1 MSSSLN
7 DETGEEPVI
16 SRKLTLLLPKRAVAI
31 SEGLEEVHV
40 TKKAVGHDAVSF
52 LFPEDF
58 SESLRLK
65 PDHPSRPLWVYPD
78 GRIILEAFSPL
89 VKYAQDFLITVSEPV
104 SRPQKIHEYRLTA
117 YSLYAAVSVG
127 METETILQVL
137 DRFSKMTL
145 PDRVVD
151 FIKDCTMSY
160 GKVKLVLK
168 DNRYFIESS
177 YPEILC
183 LLLKD
188 ETIQKA
194 RVENAASAEQD
205 KLLKK
210 FEDMVNKKRGS
221 RGETQGDATSEEQDE
236 TFGAVITLDHEDE
249 LAEDILNPDNPA
261 QHESDFTQSVEVQ
274 KSLVEEVKR
283 RCTEL
288 DYPLMEE
295 YDFRKDDT
303 NPNLDMDLSPK
314 TSIRDYQEKS
324 LSKMFGGGGGRAR
337 SGIIVLPTGA
347 GKTLVGIT
355 AACTVKKSTLIL
367 CTNAIAVEQ
376 WANELRRWSTIP
388 EGSIAKFTADNKTR
402 VR

>member
-1 MSSSLN
+1 MLL
-7 DETGEEPVI
+7 EI
-16 SRKLTLLLPKRAVAI
+16 LTLR
-31 SEGLEEVHV
+31 
-40 TKKAVGHDAVSF
+40 
-52 LFPEDF
+52 
-58 SESLRLK
+58 
-65 PDHPSRPLWVYPD
+65 
-78 GRIILEAFSPL
+78 
-89 VKYAQDFLITVSEPV
+89 
-104 SRPQKIHEYRLTA
+104 
-117 YSLYAAVSVG
+117 
-127 METETILQVL
+127 
-137 DRFSKMTL
+137 
-145 PDRVVD
+145 
-151 FIKDCTMSY
+151 
-160 GKVKLVLK
+160 
-168 DNRYFIESS
+168 RYFIESS

-188 ETIQKA
+188 EVIQKA
-194 RVENAASAEQD
+194 RVENAASVEQD
-205 KLLKK
+205 KLLQK
-210 FEDMVNKKRGS
+210 FEDMVNKKKKS
-221 RGETQGDATSEEQDE
+221 SQGKNAQAPGTEEEEEDE

-249 LAEDILNPDNPA
+249 ISDDIDNHT
-261 QHESDFTQSVEVQ
+261 QLESDFTQSVEVQ

-303 NPNLDMDLSPK
+303 NPNLEMDLSPK

-402 VR
+402 VTSFSLYYCIAKF